1 MRVLMLMA
9 HPDDEII
16 CGWPILQDKNIEK
29 QILMCTSD
37 LKNPKRKW
45 CSHRK
50 NILADVCKMLSIKHI
65 CLDYNSAFYKTSGKG
80 GALKSICEDITKNIK
95 KFSFDFI
102 FTHNP
107 WGEYG
112 MMDHIILFNIAI
124 HSGYPVIISDMFI
137 PSDWSYWSNIS
148 DVIKKTFFRKKIKHV
163 SINMNFYEKIENMY
177 RSKKAWT
184 WNKNPVKECGIW
196 KI

>member
-1 MRVLMLMA
+1 MKVLMLMA

-16 CGWPILQDKNIEK
+16 CGWPILQDNNIEK

-37 LKNPKRKW
+37 VNNPERKW

-50 NILADVCKMLSIKHI
+50 SIFGQICDMLSIKYT
-65 CLDYNSAFYKTSGKG
+65 CLDYNSAFYKTPGKG
-80 GALKSICEDITKNIK
+80 GALKSICDDITQNIE
-95 KFSFDFI
+95 KFSFDYI

-112 MMDHIILFNIAI
+112 MMDHIILFNIAM
-124 HSGYPVIISDMFI
+124 HSEYPVIISDMFI
-137 PSDWSYWSNIS
+137 PSDWSYW
-148 DVIKKTFFRKKIKHV
+148 KKISKTYQRV
-163 SINMNFYEKIENMY
+163 FLNNKIKDCSIDISFYNKIKLIYKNN
-177 RSKKAWT
+177 KVWT
-184 WNKNPVKECGIW
+184 WSKDPLKKCGLW